1 MSKFK
6 AVIFDCDGV
15 LVDSEA
21 IGTGILVE
29 MANEYGANIDLAYG
43 YQHFKGSFIDA
54 CIAHIENRIGKEL
67 PLDFESEYRR
77 RSFEGFKEKITPITG
92 IESVLDTLEIPFGV
106 ASSGPPEK
114 IRLNLGLT
122 GLLPRFE
129 GRIYSCYDI
138 GKWKPDPAIFLYAAD
153 QLGVN
158 PQDGLVIED
167 SPQGVSAALAGGFT
181 VFGYRPH
188 QELGPLGD
196 AHRVFDDMSLLPNLI
211 QGYHG

>member
-1 MSKFK
+1 
-6 AVIFDCDGV
+6 
-15 LVDSEA
+15 
-21 IGTGILVE
+21 
-29 MANEYGANIDLAYG
+29 
-43 YQHFKGSFIDA
+43 
-54 CIAHIENRIGKEL
+54 
-67 PLDFESEYRR
+67 
-77 RSFEGFKEKITPITG
+77 
-92 IESVLDTLEIPFGV
+92 
-106 ASSGPPEK
+106 
-114 IRLNLGLT
+114 LGLT

-153 QLGVN
+153 QLGLN

-196 AHRVFDDMSLLPNLI
+196 AHRVFDDMSLLPDLI
-211 QGYHG
+211 QRYHG